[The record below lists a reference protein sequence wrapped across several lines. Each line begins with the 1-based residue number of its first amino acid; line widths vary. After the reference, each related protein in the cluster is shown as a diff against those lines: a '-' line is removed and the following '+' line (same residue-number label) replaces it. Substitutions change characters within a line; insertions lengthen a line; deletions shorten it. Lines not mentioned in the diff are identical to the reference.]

1 MVYGS
6 RLNSWAKT
14 MSAGGQ
20 NSSTLSGI
28 TSMRLR
34 DSADVVAQLRV
45 QGVYRMFSPT
55 NPTAFRNRAPPG
67 SDYFLQ
73 FLHGRKE
80 GCATCV
86 GLPYQPLTTS
96 SAGILA
102 FRS

>member
-1 MVYGS
+1 
-6 RLNSWAKT
+6 

-20 NSSTLSGI
+20 NSLALADGSAGFKGI

-34 DSADVVAQLRV
+34 DSADVIAQARV
-45 QGVYRMFSPT
+45 QGVFRMFSPT

-73 FLHGRKE
+73 FLQGRKE
-80 GCATCV
+80 GCATCA

-96 SAGILA
+96 SATILA

>member
-1 MVYGS
+1 
-6 RLNSWAKT
+6 
-14 MSAGGQ
+14 MSSGGQ

-28 TSMRLR
+28 QGMRLR
-34 DSADVVAQLRV
+34 NTSDVVTQLRV

-73 FLHGRKE
+73 FLQGRKE
-80 GCATCV
+80 GCATCL

>member
-1 MVYGS
+1 MVHGS
-6 RLNSWAKT
+6 RLNSRSKA
-14 MSAGGQ
+14 MSSGGQ

-28 TSMRLR
+28 QGMRIR
-34 DSADVVAQLRV
+34 DSSDVIARARV
-45 QGVYRMFSPT
+45 QGVFRMFSPT

-73 FLHGRKE
+73 FLQGRKE
-80 GCATCV
+80 GCQTCV